1 MCPNHTCGSSQTFR
15 TTSRKYYNF
24 TNDAHRN
31 GCTIKPFSDKQSWEL
46 LMKLLG
52 VEKDKEGLIKGTEE
66 RAAIELLRY
75 LGGVSPL

>member
-1 MCPNHTCGSSQTFR
+1 
-15 TTSRKYYNF
+15 
-24 TNDAHRN
+24 
-31 GCTIKPFSDKQSWEL
+31 
-46 LMKLLG
+46 MKLLG